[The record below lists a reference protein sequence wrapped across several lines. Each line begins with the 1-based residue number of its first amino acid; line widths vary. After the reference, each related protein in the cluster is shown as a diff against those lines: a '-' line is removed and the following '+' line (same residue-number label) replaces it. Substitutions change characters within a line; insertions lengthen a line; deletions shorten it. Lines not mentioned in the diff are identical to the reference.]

1 MTYLLGFFIISIF
14 LFILSIYLQ
23 KGQTQKQIDI
33 KNNLLKLVNDV
44 KGNNKR
50 FINPENT
57 KAIVLDESNKKV
69 YLFSPTNNIKLDY
82 NFDDIIQSEVI
93 VDGNTITSTNRGSQ
107 LMGMVVGGILAGGV
121 GAIVGGLSGGKTSK
135 DEIKNI
141 ELKLTINNMN
151 NSIFKVNFLPFTK
164 VGWSKDSTKVK
175 NSLSEIETWQGY
187 FDIILKQQNNVI

>member
-1 MTYLLGFFIISIF
+1 MLLSSVIIFYSN
-14 LFILSIYLQ
+14 
-23 KGQTQKQIDI
+23 KGKIQKQIDI

-44 KGNNKR
+44 KGNNKK

-57 KAIVLDESNKKV
+57 KAIVLDEINKKV
-69 YLFSPTNNIKLDY
+69 HLFSPTNNIKLDY

-93 VDGNTITSTNRGSQ
+93 IDGNTVTSTNRGSQ
-107 LMGMVVGGILAGGV
+107 LMGMVVGGILTGGV
-121 GAIVGGLSGGKTSK
+121 GAIVGGLSGGKTTK

-141 ELKLTINNMN
+141 ELKLTINDMN
-151 NSIFKVNFLPFTK
+151 NSIFKINFLPFTK

>member
-121 GAIVGGLSGGKTSK
+121 GAIVGGLFGGKTSK